1 MTADHQAHRG
11 SGWEAMHCNLAA
23 DAVVAEALLYASRG
37 RRLTVEYGQHLP
49 EQAYRRPS
57 ASPAAGS
64 SSTACVRPAGAP
76 VGGPVRTVRE
86 VTTAELRVGDVV
98 DWRGEGRHVAE
109 VRDTGSPAA
118 YGEGTA
124 FDVTLVAADGR
135 EVPLQA
141 ASSQRWLRL

>member
-1 MTADHQAHRG
+1 M
-11 SGWEAMHCNLAA
+11 
-23 DAVVAEALLYASRG
+23 
-37 RRLTVEYGQHLP
+37 
-49 EQAYRRPS
+49 
-57 ASPAAGS
+57 
-64 SSTACVRPAGAP
+64 
-76 VGGPVRTVRE
+76 RTVRE
-86 VTTAELRVGDVV
+86 VTTAELQVGDVV

-141 ASSQRWLRL
+141 ASLQRWLRL